1 MKNMVLVGSLSM
13 VLLFVPAAYA
23 DNIISAEN
31 PDAILNI
38 AKGYG
43 SATLE
48 KDSSNDPFITGR
60 IDGTKYI
67 ILFYGCSNGKECDE
81 IQFVAAWAGEKVSM
95 DDINAWNRDKKFGKA
110 YLDQDGDPR
119 LEMTVNLDY
128 GVTQRNLDDTFDW
141 WTKALARFK
150 RDVLKK

>member
-1 MKNMVLVGSLSM
+1 MAWGL
-13 VLLFVPAAYA
+13 Y
-23 DNIISAEN
+23 
-31 PDAILNI
+31 
-38 AKGYG
+38 
-43 SATLE
+43 
-48 KDSSNDPFITGR
+48 FI
-60 IDGTKYI
+60 
-67 ILFYGCSNGKECDE
+67 F
-81 IQFVAAWAGEKVSM
+81 QP
-95 DDINAWNRDKKFGKA
+95 RDKKFGKA